1 MLDAR
6 SPNSPGA
13 RKISPIPPRPPAILL
28 HEHIVIRDPE
38 YDLGSTGAEV
48 LWVPAFFV
56 SLAVWRGAGVPY
68 DRPVSHLGAAPPP
81 TRGPLFP
88 LLLPLPKERTTRF
101 FLESSTYG
109 VIATSAPQELWS
121 LSPGALRPGWDA
133 YMKLRQGVLR

>member
-6 SPNSPGA
+6 GPNSPGA
-13 RKISPIPPRPPAILL
+13 RKISPIPPWPPAILL

-56 SLAVWRGAGVPY
+56 SLAVWRGTGVPY

-81 TRGPLFP
+81 TRDP
-88 LLLPLPKERTTRF
+88 LLPLLKERTTRF
-101 FLESSTYG
+101 FLESSIYG
-109 VIATSAPQELWS
+109 VIATSAPQELWF
-121 LSPGALRPGWDA
+121 LSPGALRPGRGEH
-133 YMKLRQGVLR
+133 MKLRQGVLRCAA